1 MKTAT
6 KGKEIDTDILLEKE
20 NVDLDSILGI
30 HKAMLLT
37 MKTRGQLEKTFAR
50 ADEAKK
56 ELSSQAKAVARKG
69 VIAWMLDKTEEAIKC
84 LEEGSSTDEASYI
97 LGLCYLEM
105 GQNEKAQ
112 KLLAASYKA
121 YSDSPEVVGSYL
133 DSLLKMGQVDEVL
146 QALQKVKSKFA
157 KSPMLPYYQGLCL
170 EYQGDYDKAE
180 EEYENALDL
189 DSEYAPAIFRLAYR
203 LDLTGKDEEALEL
216 YERLL
221 HIKPTHINALI
232 NLGLFYEDKG
242 ETQKA
247 LQCYEMVLNIH
258 PNHPRA
264 NLYREDA
271 RSSLVMYYDDNLK
284 RKEQELKRLLGQP
297 LSEFQLPTRARN
309 GLDELNIKTIG
320 ELVKQTEDELL
331 SHENFG
337 AKSLVDIKDLL
348 ARRGLTLS
356 AENRPVTLD
365 SLLKSYISAET
376 PKQTDVVNKP
386 IFEIDWSARVKGSLT
401 RLKVYTFGDL
411 ANKSEKDFMDLP
423 NFGQTSLDEIR
434 RRLGQFGLSLK
445 SSE

>member
-6 KGKEIDTDILLEKE
+6 KEKNTDTFILLEKE
-20 NVDLDSILGI
+20 NVSLEEIMDMR
-30 HKAMLLT
+30 KAMLLS
-37 MKTRGQLEKTFAR
+37 MKVRGQMEKTYAR

-56 ELSSQAKAVARKG
+56 ELSSQSKAMARKG
-69 VIAWMLDKTEEAIKC
+69 IISWMLDKTEEAIKY
-84 LEEGSSTDEASYI
+84 LEEGSSTNETGYI
-97 LGLCYLEM
+97 LGQCYLET
-105 GQNEKAQ
+105 GQNEKAR
-112 KLLAASYKA
+112 KLLTGVWKEYA
-121 YSDSPEVVGSYL
+121 DVPEVVGAYI
-133 DSLLKMGQVDEVL
+133 DSLLRTGQIEETL
-146 QALQKVKSKFA
+146 QTLNKVKSKFA
-157 KSPMLPYYQGLCL
+157 KSPMIPYYQGLCF
-170 EYQGDYDKAE
+170 EYQGEYDKAE
-180 EEYENALDL
+180 EQYDSALDI
-189 DSEYAPAIFRLAYR
+189 DSEYAPALFRLAYR
-203 LDLTGKDEEALEL
+203 MDLTGKDEEALEL

-232 NLGLFYEDKG
+232 NLGLLYEDKG
-242 ETQKA
+242 ENQMA
-247 LQCYEMVLNIH
+247 LECYNAVLNVY
-258 PNHPRA
+258 PNHQRA
-264 NLYREDA
+264 LMYKEDA

-284 RKEQELKRLLGQP
+284 RKEQELKRLMNQP

-309 GLDELNIKTIG
+309 GLDELNIRSIG
-320 ELVKQTEDELL
+320 ELIKHTEEELL

-337 AKSLVDIKDLL
+337 SKSLADIKDLL

-356 AENRPVTLD
+356 TENRPVTLE

-376 PKQTDVVNKP
+376 PKQTDVANKP